1 MSLHPQF
8 LFDQGLKDLEHG
20 GYFAITDASG
30 QVAISSDK
38 QLQDQVEA
46 TLYQAEHGDAAQL
59 RFAHDGLMALYD
71 GHNGGFHELADRY
84 WTPHGSGRCRTLA
97 LQLDGLAALI
107 AYQRRTPEDATN
119 QALINAMLEQI
130 GAIYARSTVAG
141 VYSSDWSTPLELA
154 TSIELD
160 ISAAGLLAT
169 IGHEPLGF
177 GLVGHLQVH
186 AENLIARVA
195 GSDSESVVDVAL
207 SRCAVRAQVSLVLAR
222 LANVRDDNALSNLA
236 RSFVQQT
243 LALFRDPAYG
253 GYWDRVCINGKVRCD
268 WHTSYKKHESPFPI
282 KTAYDVALLLQAI
295 QALPAGVDEHDRAS
309 VTAALLE
316 FHDAANGGLFMGKG
330 YFWSTPD
337 DPTVPF
343 IRQFWAPPRQP
354 GIFSI
359 GNLTYLPLHLKSLKT
374 QFAAARALQGI
385 APPACVHHHDDAALV
400 ARELT
405 TIDGSGDVQNIHP
418 TTGAP
423 AINVDLQRYL
433 TWLSKSRASS
443 DTPYGLTAETAPL
456 GFRADKTWQVFSGL
470 HVISDLHALGL
481 QIENKASLIDCIK
494 SSQNTDGGFAEQPGH
509 LSDVFASY
517 CAVLSLRVLGAMPND
532 IEGCVRYLQAC
543 QNPDGGFGDVPGF
556 ASDIWHTN
564 LAVLSLH
571 ALNAKAPDEQ
581 GVLAFALRCRTADG
595 GFANKPGYPPDAFS
609 VYRVVSTLFILNKR
623 IVNPEQ
629 TVTWLQNLQ
638 LANGSFHYR
647 PGKAVSLV
655 GTYMAIAAMYLLD
668 AQPTYLQESKDWIA
682 AHQKQDGGFGPLNA
696 TSATTDESFVC
707 IQTLL
712 ILEKGLSQHWVAL
725 LN

>member
-8 LFDQGLKDLEHG
+8 LFDQGLKDIDHG
-20 GYFAITDASG
+20 GFFAVTDASG
-30 QVAISSDK
+30 EVAISSDK
-38 QLQDQVEA
+38 QLQDQVAA
-46 TLYQAEHGDAAQL
+46 TLYQAEHGDDVEL
-59 RFAHDGLMALYD
+59 RFAHDGLMRLHDAS
-71 GHNGGFHELADRY
+71 NGGFHELADRY

-97 LQLDGLAALI
+97 LQLDALAALI
-107 AYQRRTPEDATN
+107 AYQRRVPQDAAN
-119 QALINAMLEQI
+119 NAAIHGLLEKVEAL
-130 GAIYARSTVAG
+130 YARSTIAG
-141 VYSSDWSTPLELA
+141 LYSSDWSTPLELA
-154 TSIELD
+154 TSIDLD
-160 ISAAGLLAT
+160 ISATALLAR
-169 IGHEPLGF
+169 IDNQPLGL
-177 GLVGHLQVH
+177 GLVGHLQIH
-186 AENLIARVA
+186 AENLIGRVA
-195 GSDSESVVDVAL
+195 GSDSQSCVDVAL
-207 SRCAVRAQVSLVLAR
+207 TRCGVRAQVSLVLAR
-222 LANVRDDNALSNLA
+222 LADARDDNALSNLA
-236 RSFVQQT
+236 RSFLLQT

-253 GYWDRVCINGKVRCD
+253 GYWDRVGINGKVRCD
-268 WHTSYKKHESPFPI
+268 WHTSYKNHESPFPI

-295 QALPAGVDEHDRAS
+295 QALPSGASEADRAS

-316 FHDAANGGLFMGKG
+316 FHDTRNGGLFMGKG

-374 QFAAARALQGI
+374 QLAAAHALQSI
-385 APPACVHHHDDAALV
+385 EPVVAVTHHDDAALV
-400 ARELT
+400 NRELQV
-405 TIDGSGDVQNIHP
+405 IDGGGDVQRIHP
-418 TTGAP
+418 NGVPT
-423 AINVDLQRYL
+423 INVDLQRYL
-433 TWLSKSRASS
+433 AWLAKARASNE
-443 DTPYGLTAETAPL
+443 TPYGLTAETAPL

-481 QIENKASLIDCIK
+481 QIENKASLIDCIRA
-494 SSQNTDGGFAEQPGH
+494 SQNTDGGFAEQPGH
-509 LSDVFASY
+509 LSDVFATY
-517 CAVLSLRVLGAMPND
+517 CAVLSLRVLGALPND
-532 IEGCVRYLQAC
+532 IGGCVRYLQAC

-556 ASDIWHTN
+556 GSDIWHTN

-571 ALNAKAPDEQ
+571 ALEAKAPDEQ
-581 GVLAFALRCRTADG
+581 GVMAFALRCRSADG
-595 GFANKPGYPPDAFS
+595 GFSNKPGYPPDAFS
-609 VYRVVSTLFILNKR
+609 VYRVVSTLFILNRR
-623 IVNPEQ
+623 IVDAEQ
-629 TVTWLQNLQ
+629 TVAWLQSLQ
-638 LANGSFHYR
+638 LSNGSFHYR

-712 ILEKGLSQHWVAL
+712 ILEQGLSQYWVAL

>member
-8 LFDQGLKDLEHG
+8 LFDQGLRDAEYG

-38 QLQDQVEA
+38 QLQDQVEV
-46 TLYQAEHGDAAQL
+46 TLYQAAHGSEAQL
-59 RFAHDGLMALYD
+59 RFAHEGLMRLYD
-71 GHNGGFHELADRY
+71 GQHAGFHELADRF

-97 LQLDGLAALI
+97 LQLDALAALI
-107 AYQRRTPEDATN
+107 AYQRKVPQDTTN
-119 QALINAMLEQI
+119 LTNIKAMLEKI
-130 GAIYARSTVAG
+130 ETVYSRSTVAG
-141 VYSSDWSTPLELA
+141 IYSSDWSQPLELA
-154 TSIELD
+154 TTIELD
-160 ISAAGLLAT
+160 ISAVNLLSLIGADALGAGLV
-169 IGHEPLGF
+169 E
-177 GLVGHLQVH
+177 HLEVH
-186 AENLIARVA
+186 AQNLIARVA
-195 GSDSESVVDVAL
+195 GSDSEQGVDVVL
-207 SRCAVRAQVSLVLAR
+207 SRCAVRAQTSLALLG

-236 RSFVQQT
+236 GSFLERT

-253 GYWDRVCINGKVRCD
+253 GYWDRVCINGKVRVD

-282 KTAYDVALLLQAI
+282 KTAYDAALLLQAI
-295 QALPAGVDEHDRAS
+295 QALPGDAHDLDRAD

-316 FHDAANGGLFMGKG
+316 FHDSRNGGLFMGKG

-343 IRQFWAPPRQP
+343 IRQFWAAPRQP
-354 GIFSI
+354 GVFTI

-374 QFAAARALQGI
+374 QLAAAQALQAI
-385 APPACVHHHDDAALV
+385 QPAAAVHHHDDATLV
-400 ARELT
+400 AQGLEG
-405 TIDGSGDVQNIHP
+405 IDGGGDVQDIHP
-418 TTGAP
+418 AGVP
-423 AINVDLQRYL
+423 VINVDLKRYL
-433 TWLSKSRASS
+433 AWLSQARASS

-470 HVISDLHALGL
+470 HVISDLHALGIE
-481 QIENKASLIDCIK
+481 IENKASLIDCIK
-494 SSQNTDGGFAEQPGH
+494 SSQNADGGFAEQPGH

-517 CAVLSLRVLGAMPND
+517 CAVLSLRVLGALPND
-532 IEGCVRYLQAC
+532 VEGCVRYLQAC
-543 QNPDGGFGDVPGF
+543 QNPDGGFGDVAGYV
-556 ASDIWHTN
+556 SDIWHTN

-571 ALNAKAPDEQ
+571 ALGARAPDEQ
-581 GVLAFALRCRTADG
+581 AVQAFALRCRTADG

-623 IVNPEQ
+623 IVDAQQ
-629 TVTWLQNLQ
+629 TVAWLQKLQ
-638 LANGSFHYR
+638 QPNGSFHYR

-668 AQPTYLQESKDWIA
+668 AQPNYLQASKDWIA
-682 AHQKQDGGFGPLNA
+682 AHQKQDGGFGPLNS

-712 ILEKGLSQHWVAL
+712 ILEKGLSQYWVAL

>member
-8 LFDQGLKDLEHG
+8 FFDQGLADLEHG

-46 TLYQAEHGDAAQL
+46 TLYHAEHGDEAQL
-59 RFAHDGLMALYD
+59 RFAHDGLMGLYD
-71 GHNGGFHELADRY
+71 APNAGFHELADQF

-97 LQLDGLAALI
+97 LQLDALSALL
-107 AYQRRTPEDATN
+107 AYQRRAPQNTANRE
-119 QALINAMLEQI
+119 IISAMLEKI
-130 GAIYARSTVAG
+130 EALYARSTIAG
-141 VYSSDWSTPLELA
+141 VYSSDWSTPLEVA

-160 ISAAGLLAT
+160 ISAANLLAR
-169 IGHEPLGF
+169 IGNDPLGQ

-186 AENLIARVA
+186 TENLIARIA
-195 GSDSESVVDVAL
+195 GGDSDSCVDVDL
-207 SRCAVRAQVSLVLAR
+207 SRCAVRGHISLALAR

-236 RSFVQQT
+236 RSFLLQT

-253 GYWDRVCINGKVRCD
+253 GYWDRVCINGKVRVD

-282 KTAYDVALLLQAI
+282 KTAYDVALLLQAM
-295 QALPAGVDEHDRAS
+295 QALPNGFEGPDRTS

-316 FHDAANGGLFMGKG
+316 FHDHSNGGLFLGKG

-374 QFAAARALQGI
+374 QLAAAHALQNL
-385 APPACVHHHDDAALV
+385 APPTTVHHHDDAALV
-400 ARELT
+400 AQELIA
-405 TIDGSGDVQNIHP
+405 IDGSGDVQDIHP
-418 TTGAP
+418 AAVP
-423 AINVDLQRYL
+423 AINVDLKRYL
-433 TWLSKSRASS
+433 AWLSKARASS

-470 HVISDLHALGL
+470 HVISDLHALGI

-517 CAVLSLRVLGAMPND
+517 CAVLSLRVLGALPND
-532 IEGCVRYLQAC
+532 IDGCVRYLQAC

-571 ALNAKAPDEQ
+571 ALGAKAPDEQ
-581 GVLAFALRCRTADG
+581 AVLAFALRCRTADG

-623 IVNPEQ
+623 IVDAGQ
-629 TVTWLQNLQ
+629 TVAWLQKLQ

-647 PGKAVSLV
+647 PDKAVSLV

-668 AQPTYLQESKDWIA
+668 AQPVYLQESKDWIA
-682 AHQKQDGGFGPLNA
+682 AHQKQDGGFGPLNS

-712 ILEKGLSQHWVAL
+712 ILEQGLSQYWVAL